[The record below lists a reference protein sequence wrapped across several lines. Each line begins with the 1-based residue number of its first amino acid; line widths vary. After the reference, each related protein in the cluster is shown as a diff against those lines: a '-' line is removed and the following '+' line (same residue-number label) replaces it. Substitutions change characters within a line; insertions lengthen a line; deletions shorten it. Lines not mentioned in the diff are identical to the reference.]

1 MIKTDGEGVDRR
13 RRRMRKVYWYIYI
26 HPQTVPMSNG
36 QLPELTRWGE
46 DRRSRRERVMEGE
59 SVQTKQCDSSA
70 ALTVPALFWS
80 QSGRETRLQWITGL
94 SQHKRITVEGL
105 VSLLS
110 KNNRFL
116 TSGQVTANMDALLKH
131 ISVVIL
137 DFTVEKRQDQ
147 NGLFWMSGSDLA
159 R

>member
-1 MIKTDGEGVDRR
+1 MEKVLTEEGGGGEKFTGTSIFIPKLCQCLMDSCQSWGGEEKTEGAEEREWWRESQCRLNSV
-13 RRRMRKVYWYIYI
+13 
-26 HPQTVPMSNG
+26 TL
-36 QLPELTRWGE
+36 QLLWLCQRCFDLSLEEKPGC
-46 DRRSRRERVMEGE
+46 SE
-59 SVQTKQCDSSA
+59 S
-70 ALTVPALFWS
+70 LGF
-80 QSGRETRLQWITGL
+80 
-94 SQHKRITVEGL
+94 HKRITVEGL